1 MKPADTTQPLRGLG
15 HIAIFVNSTAES
27 RAFYEDVLDLQWSQT
42 DTPDTTALTRIL
54 GQSLCFMS
62 CGDRQHHDL
71 VLVEQFT
78 KAGQTVL
85 VQPDDLLHLAFVVRQ
100 GETLETI
107 AARARAQGQA
117 VAEGSVFPAL
127 AGSRPAIHFRDPN
140 GHLVE
145 VLAS

>member
-1 MKPADTTQPLRGLG
+1 MIWYWSSNSPKRARPFWCSLMTSSISPL
-15 HIAIFVNSTAES
+15 
-27 RAFYEDVLDLQWSQT
+27 
-42 DTPDTTALTRIL
+42 
-54 GQSLCFMS
+54 S
-62 CGDRQHHDL
+62 CVKD
-71 VLVEQFT
+71 
-78 KAGQTVL
+78 
-85 VQPDDLLHLAFVVRQ
+85 
-100 GETLETI
+100 ETLETI